1 MSRSAQSFHVAS
13 ETGSS
18 ICTRALHGPKR
29 AHSPEDGVIEGRSG
43 PLVGSLSQ
51 TTTFHQ
57 SKIGQTGGHSYSRV
71 SNPSV
76 DECEVVLGAI
86 EDCPPAVAFGT
97 GLGAEAAL
105 FLALLR
111 AGDHAVVG
119 DAIYGG
125 TTRLFRQVLSELGIT
140 STFVD
145 TSDPASVDRAITP
158 RTKLVFIETPANP
171 TLALTDIAAIA
182 AITKKHGVLL
192 AVDNTFLTAVLQRP
206 LDLGAD
212 ISVYSTTKLIEG
224 HSTACG
230 GAIVSRNTAVLDKVR
245 WIRKCTG
252 GIQAPFNAW
261 LTTRGIKTLPLRIR
275 QQSRNSQVI
284 AEWLAANPH
293 VAKVNYPGL
302 AGFPGAEI
310 AARQH
315 REGLHGAVISFEV
328 VGGVAAGK
336 RVLEGA
342 RLCALVEHV
351 GSVETLLTHP
361 VTMTHADVPPE
372 QRRAAG
378 ISDGLIRVSVGLEEP
393 EEIIADLAQAITAA
407 HAGEE
412 THAEACGDCAA
423 IRREEEVS
431 LEVKPDGVVDLEDD
445 ADACANRPVVV
456 KGGGAWVGR

>member
-1 MSRSAQSFHVAS
+1 MSRSISIVESKARVA
-13 ETGSS
+13 GSLA
-18 ICTRALHGPKR
+18 TRALHGPVR
-29 AHSPEDGVIEGRSG
+29 SASGSSPPAGTPEALVSTRRSG
-43 PLVGSLSQ
+43 PLVGALTQ

-57 SKIGQTGGHSYSRV
+57 SKIGQVGGHSYSRV

-76 DECEVVLGAI
+76 DEFEEVLGGL
-86 EDCPPAVAFGT
+86 EHCPPAVGFGT

-105 FLALLR
+105 FLALLK

-119 DAIYGG
+119 DAIFGG

-140 STFVD
+140 STFVN
-145 TSDPASVDRAITP
+145 TTDPKNVERAITP

-171 TLALTDIAAIA
+171 TLVLTDIAAIA
-182 AITKKHGVLL
+182 AITKKAGVPL
-192 AVDNTFLTAVLQRP
+192 AVDNTFLTPVLQRP
-206 LDLGAD
+206 LELGAD

-230 GAIVSRNTAVLDKVR
+230 GAIVSHDTALLDKVR

-275 QQSRNSQVI
+275 EQSKNSLLI
-284 AEWLAANPH
+284 AAWLAQNPH
-293 VAKVNYPGL
+293 VATVNYPGL
-302 AGFPGAEI
+302 SDFPQAEL

-315 REGLHGAVISFEV
+315 LEGLHGAVISFEV
-328 VGGVAAGK
+328 VGGAAAGK

-378 ISDGLIRVSVGLEEP
+378 ITDGLIRLSVGLEEP
-393 EEIIADLAQAITAA
+393 EEIIADLAQAIEAA
-407 HAGEE
+407 HVP
-412 THAEACGDCAA
+412 
-423 IRREEEVS
+423 EV
-431 LEVKPDGVVDLEDD
+431 EDLESD
-445 ADACANRPVVV
+445 ANSGAVRASTVA
-456 KGGGAWVGR
+456 KGGSAWAAR